1 LNRRRLLAIIK
12 KEFIQIGRD
21 RPSLAIA
28 FIMPVFMIL
37 LFGYAV
43 NTDVNNMPMAVLDYD
58 HSPAGDLL
66 VQQFAAT
73 GYFTVTARPA
83 NYREVQVLLDSGKV
97 KTVLVIPAGY
107 EKTLKRGQKVTVQ
120 FLVDGSDP
128 LFARTA
134 FQTAG
139 LLGVVQT
146 QSLLAGAA
154 ARSGHPL
161 PAGPAVD
168 VEVRAWYNP
177 GLSSLQFNVPG
188 LIGLIMQ
195 NITVMLTAFAL
206 VRERERGTLEQL
218 MVTPIRGPEL
228 MLGKLVPYVLIA
240 FLDVALSLAVGT
252 LWFHVPIRGSTVLLL
267 SLSLLFLL
275 FALGIGMLIST
286 VTKTQL
292 QAMQWTMLV
301 ILPSVLL
308 SGFVFP
314 RASMPPFLQYLGD
327 IIPLTYFLD
336 ILRGIMLKGTGLGEL
351 WPDVAALAVF
361 GVGVVTMASLKFRKR
376 VE

>member
-1 LNRRRLLAIIK
+1 LNRRRLWAIIK
-12 KEFIQIGRD
+12 KEFIQIRRD

-28 FIMPVFMIL
+28 FLMPVFMIL

-43 NTDVNNMPMAVLDYD
+43 NTNVNNMPMAVLDYD
-58 HSPAGDLL
+58 QSQAGRLL
-66 VQQFAAT
+66 AEQFVAT
-73 GYFTVTARPA
+73 GYFTDVAHPD
-83 NYREVQVLLDSGKV
+83 NYREALTLLAGNKV
-97 KTVLVIPAGY
+97 KTVLVIPQGY
-107 EKTLKRGQKVTVQ
+107 ERSLKRGDQATVQ

-139 LLGVVQT
+139 ILGVVESQAM
-146 QSLLAGAA
+146 LATAA
-154 ARSGHPL
+154 ADAGRPL
-161 PAGPAVD
+161 PPGPGVN
-168 VEVRAWYNP
+168 VEVRALYNP
-177 GLSSLQFNVPG
+177 GLESLKFNVPG

-218 MVTPIRGPEL
+218 MVTPIRGSEL
-228 MLGKLVPYVLIA
+228 MLGKLAPYVLIA
-240 FLDVALSLAVGT
+240 FVDIAISLAIGT
-252 LWFHVPIRGSTVLLL
+252 LWFHVPIRGSIALLL
-267 SLSLLFLL
+267 GLSLVFLL

-292 QAMQWTMLV
+292 QAMQATILV
-301 ILPSVLL
+301 ILPSILL

-314 RASMPPFLQYLGD
+314 RSSMPPFLQYLGD

-336 ILRGIMLKGTGLGEL
+336 ILRGIMLKGTGLTEL
-351 WPDVAALAVF
+351 WPDVAAMTLF
-361 GVGVVTMASLKFRKR
+361 GVFVVTMASLKFRKR